1 MWKKCRVLGQKHRTS
16 LRQTSVLL
24 GQNIGTLWQ
33 RSPMFSFF
41 RPENA
46 VKSRNIPHFPI
57 LRYLDPRQ
65 VVVDSEALLSPLTM
79 GGGRLEAAVKRRR
92 KNIAHSS
99 HCRGTKSYF
108 WGEILVAGWYNVC
121 VVSFLEST
129 LLPAHTTI
137 RHRKS
142 ALGRGRFPVSDAI
155 ICALSG
161 YYSLLSDFIASR
173 MKSRKRGCGW
183 STVLEYSGWNCAPMY
198 QRSSGISTISTRFDS
213 GFRPTQCMPADS

>member
-1 MWKKCRVLGQKHRTS
+1 MPCFGAKTSDFFEANIRTFRAKHRDFVAKKS
-16 LRQTSVLL
+16 DVFIFPA
-24 GQNIGTLWQ
+24 G
-33 RSPMFSFF
+33 
-41 RPENA
+41 NA

-99 HCRGTKSYF
+99 HCCGTKSYF

-142 ALGRGRFPVSDAI
+142 AGVESGFPVSEDTI
-155 ICALSG
+155 DGLVEE
-161 YYSLLSDFIASR
+161 FI
-173 MKSRKRGCGW
+173 
-183 STVLEYSGWNCAPMY
+183 P
-198 QRSSGISTISTRFDS
+198 
-213 GFRPTQCMPADS
+213 GFRISSLRG